1 MAHTDAFRARFSLL
15 LNGSEFTNIKN
26 AASKDKS
33 VHAYIIQGQQ
43 GMGKRSLATLLCAS
57 LLCTSHSSPCLECNT
72 CRRILAGEH
81 PDVHLFKS
89 AKKSVSVDEMRKLS
103 ERSIESSYEGGK
115 RVFII
120 NDAHSMTVPAQNC
133 LLKTLEEPSGNAVFV
148 LLSSTGGLLPTVRSR
163 CRTISIAERSVEEI
177 TEQLRLLGHDMQTGK
192 TAAEISGGNI
202 GRAIEAANGN
212 MEHANAAQRLL
223 ALADSGSFSEVS
235 ALLATY
241 KDNITPILENTLS
254 LLGLRLREDPS
265 DLKALVRIKE
275 INEALERI
283 KRNINYGLLSDKLA
297 RGLTT
302 GEISWQR

>member
-1 MAHTDAFRARFSLL
+1 MLKG
-15 LNGSEFTNIKN
+15 NEFTNIKN

-43 GMGKRSLATLLCAS
+43 GMGKRSLAALLCAS
-57 LLCTSHSSPCLECNT
+57 LLCQSQDAPCLKCNT
-72 CRRILAGEH
+72 CRRILSGEH
-81 PDVHLFKS
+81 PDVHFFKG
-89 AKKSVSVDEMRKLS
+89 AKKNISVDEMRKLS

-120 NDAHSMTVPAQNC
+120 NDAHNMTVPAQNC

-148 LLSSTGGLLPTVRSR
+148 LLASTGGLLPTVRSR
-163 CRTISIAERSVEEI
+163 CRTISISERSVQDI
-177 TEQLRLLGHDMQTGK
+177 SAQLKLLGYGDACD
-192 TAAEISGGNI
+192 TAASISGGNI
-202 GRAIEAANGN
+202 GRAIEAASGS
-212 MEHANAAQRLL
+212 MEHANAAQKLL
-223 ALADSGSFSEVS
+223 KVADGGSFSELA

-241 KDNITPILENTLS
+241 KDNIIPILENTQS

-265 DLKALVRIKE
+265 DLITLVRIKE
-275 INEALERI
+275 INDALDRI
-283 KRNINYGLLSDKLA
+283 KRNINYGLLADKLA